1 LIYNPIVEQ
10 SFTTGY
16 NSNMDDTIDLLQI
29 KIEKAKAQLSND
41 TIGAINAVDWKA
53 VILGLRAKKG
63 YNLEQLED
71 LELETELLLC
81 GLVSPEDYPR
91 ELQNRMKISRTQASN
106 LVNEMNEQVFAKI
119 KAELIKITERKAKF
133 ATTEEESIKSVF
145 ETSVLDNTKEE
156 EKKNTQILNSAG
168 IEILKENNKE
178 TLPITEK
185 LELPKGEEPAH
196 PQEQSRV
203 DGIRPILTQKL
214 SSPVKIPSV
223 KTDYSLDNLTK
234 NGEVPVKPTPPGA
247 YPKNA
252 DPYRLPPE

>member
-1 LIYNPIVEQ
+1 ME
-10 SFTTGY
+10 
-16 NSNMDDTIDLLQI
+16 DTIDLLQI

-41 TIGAINAVDWKA
+41 TISAINAVDWKA
-53 VILGLRAKKG
+53 VVLGMRTQRG

-81 GLVSPEDYPR
+81 GLINPDDYPR
-91 ELQNRMKISRTQASN
+91 ELQNRMKISKAQAN
-106 LVNEMNEQVFAKI
+106 DLVNEMNTQVFAKI
-119 KAELIKITERKAKF
+119 KAALIKITERKAKF
-133 ATTEEESIKSVF
+133 TETEKGSTTNAPGTFI
-145 ETSVLDNTKEE
+145 LNNIKEE

-168 IEILKENNKE
+168 IEIIKENKE
-178 TLPITEK
+178 ATLPIPEK
-185 LELPKGEEPAH
+185 LELEKG
-196 PQEQSRV
+196 V
-203 DGIRPILTQKL
+203 DKIHPILTQKL

-234 NGEVPVKPTPPGA
+234 NGEIPVKPASPSD